1 MIYKNLFMSFKP
13 KFFDVIT
20 TNVFAIQELIV
31 GHYIAATYVATRPC
45 MISTL
50 FLLICN
56 ITLFFK
62 YFTYESSYIPF
73 HLIILYKLVT
83 VFILPTIFFLY
94 AKLIFSMD
102 WGNFHAT
109 KLYMEGKSHVELL
122 DFNQLG

>member
-20 TNVFAIQELIV
+20 TNVFAIQELID

-45 MISTL
+45 MISTF

-62 YFTYESSYIPF
+62 YCPTDGETEAQGEEAAYSP
-73 HLIILYKLVT
+73 HL
-83 VFILPTIFFLY
+83 PQPSP
-94 AKLIFSMD
+94 AGM
-102 WGNFHAT
+102 WR
-109 KLYMEGKSHVELL
+109 GK
-122 DFNQLG
+122 

>member
-20 TNVFAIQELIV
+20 TNVFTMQELIV
-31 GHYIAATYVATRPC
+31 GHYIAATNVATRLC
-45 MISTL
+45 IISTF

-62 YFTYESSYIPF
+62 YFAYESSYNPF
-73 HLIILYKLVT
+73 HLMILYKLVT
-83 VFILPTIFFLY
+83 VFVLAAIFFLY

-102 WGNFHAT
+102 
-109 KLYMEGKSHVELL
+109 
-122 DFNQLG
+122 